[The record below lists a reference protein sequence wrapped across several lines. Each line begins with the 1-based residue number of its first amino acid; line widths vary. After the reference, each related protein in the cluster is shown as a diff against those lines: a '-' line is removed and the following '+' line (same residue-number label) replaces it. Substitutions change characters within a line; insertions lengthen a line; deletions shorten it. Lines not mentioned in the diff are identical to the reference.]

1 MQTQMRREMTA
12 DEETAL
18 QALLMF
24 QVPARGVAG
33 SGPAGSGRA
42 FGGDSAP
49 ASALGGTMPVEGVVG
64 GTGAAPL
71 PIFPKKSRPGGATF
85 HRERMQANVNKIIT
99 TARNSE
105 GLAIWDT
112 KAGLERNILILQKF
126 FRQCKEIGK
135 QEHVKHPLFHFTQTS
150 MTYEEKQALI
160 KIIYHVDCI
169 DPSRLFT
176 QCLNYMGISLLH
188 TQQNKEYILTFDPGT
203 WNDQGYRLVR
213 GGDTK
218 GGKPTVRWGGVLSVD
233 DIRTKFPL
241 YDELRFR
248 AESAGEYDPSP
259 AAAPKKRQ
267 RTEDAASIHAQ
278 ISALEE
284 KLADVAN

>member
-1 MQTQMRREMTA
+1 MT
-12 DEETAL
+12 
-18 QALLMF
+18 
-24 QVPARGVAG
+24 
-33 SGPAGSGRA
+33 
-42 FGGDSAP
+42 
-49 ASALGGTMPVEGVVG
+49 VERVVERVVG
-64 GTGAAPL
+64 GTGAASLPL
-71 PIFPKKSRPGGATF
+71 FSKKSRPGGATF
-85 HRERMQANVNKIIT
+85 HRERMHANVNKIIT

-112 KAGLERNILILQKF
+112 KTGLERNILILQKF

-150 MTYEEKQALI
+150 MTYEEKQGLIAL
-160 KIIYHVDCI
+160 IYHVDCI

-176 QCLNYMGISLLH
+176 QSLNYMGISLRH
-188 TQQNKEYILTFDPGT
+188 EHQNKEYILTFDPGN

-218 GGKPTVRWGGVLSVD
+218 GGKPTVRWGDVLSVD
-233 DIRTKFPL
+233 DIRRKFPL
-241 YDELRFR
+241 YNELRFR
-248 AESAGEYDPSP
+248 AESAGDYSPSP

-284 KLADVAN
+284 KLVGIGN